1 MDGSLVS
8 TSAFGWAL
16 RRLSAR
22 GAYGLVLACM
32 LAPLLAACVSG
43 AVAPPAATVGE
54 EQQYAMV
61 YPYYAE
67 LCAVS
72 QLDKKPGFGADI
84 SSGFGG
90 HGLLYLNRV
99 CRRQDTDYPVL
110 QMCDEQPA
118 RSGADG
124 VGLSVNAH
132 YSNAEW
138 VAVEGRDFF
147 FKGGLADGQPLTRET
162 YRRVLAEA
170 QDKRIY
176 DGVTFHDEVYDGMPA
191 GFTRR
196 SFQYEVSAATDFAI
210 KFGRNRYCARIPV
223 SRPQMVRIVDYLN
236 RANEPYRSG
245 RERFDWNVLTH
256 NCSHVNHNA
265 LAAGGLWDEWPMDR
279 FILIS
284 MFDFPVPKNEFV
296 NAMRRANDLPID
308 DPEAVFDDE
317 AARKL
322 LLEEGRLPTEPGA
335 IADLDVIAQPNE
347 VYGTESRIIFYD
359 DPILGVYQR
368 RFNEILTE
376 PRYFRLRDNLLYF
389 SNLYERIADERKP
402 LDWYLAKRK
411 EDSER
416 ERNAFKIFYEKY
428 YDYVGRQRR
437 VVAQQMAL
445 IDSMNR

>member
-1 MDGSLVS
+1 MESSLG
-8 TSAFGWAL
+8 SAFAL
-16 RRLSAR
+16 RAIVRPLKSR
-22 GAYGLVLACM
+22 GRWGIFAACL
-32 LAPLLAACVSG
+32 LAPLLAACVSS
-43 AVAPPAATVGE
+43 APPPPSMAGDE
-54 EQQYAMV
+54 RQYEMV

-72 QLDKKPGFGADI
+72 ELGKKPGFGADI
-84 SSGFGG
+84 SSAFGG
-90 HGLLYLNRV
+90 HAVLYLNRV

-118 RSGADG
+118 RPGADG

-132 YSNAEW
+132 YSNAIW

-147 FKGGLADGQPLTRET
+147 FKGDLADGQKLTRDI
-162 YRRVLAEA
+162 YRDVLARAE
-170 QDKRIY
+170 DKRIY

-210 KFGRNRYCARIPV
+210 KFGRNSYCARIPLK
-223 SRPQMVRIVDYLN
+223 RPQMVRIVQYLN
-236 RANEPYRSG
+236 DLNEPYRKG
-245 RERFDWNVLTH
+245 REIFYWNVLTH

-265 LAAGGLWDEWPMDR
+265 LAAAGLWDVWPMDR

-308 DPEAVFDDE
+308 DPEAVFEDE

-322 LLEEGRLPTEPGA
+322 LLEEDRLPTEPGA
-335 IADLDVIAQPNE
+335 IADLEAIAEPNDV
-347 VYGTESRIIFYD
+347 YDTESRIIFYD

-368 RFNEILTE
+368 RFNKIMTE
-376 PRYFRLRDNLLYF
+376 PRYFRLRDNLHYF
-389 SNLYERIADERKP
+389 AALYEKMERERKP
-402 LDWYLAKRK
+402 LEWYLAKRK
-411 EDSER
+411 GVSEQ
-416 ERNAFKIFYEKY
+416 ERKAFGIFYEKY
-428 YDYVGRQRR
+428 YDYLGRQRGAI
-437 VVAQQMAL
+437 AQQIAL
-445 IDSMNR
+445 IDKMNR

>member
-1 MDGSLVS
+1 MI
-8 TSAFGWAL
+8 
-16 RRLSAR
+16 
-22 GAYGLVLACM
+22 
-32 LAPLLAACVSG
+32 
-43 AVAPPAATVGE
+43 
-54 EQQYAMV
+54 

-90 HGLLYLNRV
+90 HAVLYLNRV

-110 QMCDEQPA
+110 QMCDEQEA
-118 RSGADG
+118 RPGADG

-147 FKGGLADGQPLTRET
+147 FKGDLADGQPLTRDT
-162 YRRVLAEA
+162 YRRVLAQA
-170 QDKRIY
+170 QNKRIY
-176 DGVTFHDEVYDGMPA
+176 DGVTFHDGVYDQMPA

-196 SFQYEVSAATDFAI
+196 SFQYEVSVATDFAI
-210 KFGRNRYCARIPV
+210 TFGRNKYCARIPL
-223 SRPQMVRIVDYLN
+223 SRPQMVKVVDYLN
-236 RANEPYRSG
+236 DLNEPYRTG
-245 RERFDWNVLTH
+245 RKVFDWNVLTH

-279 FILIS
+279 FVLVS

-296 NAMRRANDLPID
+296 NAMRRTNDLPID
-308 DPEAVFDDE
+308 DPETVFDDE

-335 IADLDVIAQPNE
+335 IADLDVIAEPNE
-347 VYGTESRIIFYD
+347 AYDTDSRIIFYD
-359 DPILGVYQR
+359 DPVLGVYQR
-368 RFNEILTE
+368 RFNEIMTE
-376 PRYFRLRDNLLYF
+376 PRYFRLRDNLVYF
-389 SNLYERIADERKP
+389 AVLYEKMERERKP

-411 EDSER
+411 GDSEQ
-416 ERNAFKIFYEKY
+416 ERKAFGIFYEKY
-428 YDYVGRQRR
+428 YDYLGRQRQII
-437 VVAQQMAL
+437 AQQIAL
-445 IDSMNR
+445 IDKTNR

>member
-1 MDGSLVS
+1 
-8 TSAFGWAL
+8 L
-16 RRLSAR
+16 RRLKPR
-22 GAYGLVLACM
+22 GAWGVLAACL
-32 LAPLLAACVSG
+32 LAPLLSACVSS
-43 AVAPPAATVGE
+43 APPPPPAPVDE
-54 EQQYAMV
+54 ERQYAML

-90 HGLLYLNRV
+90 HAVLYLNRV

-110 QMCDEQPA
+110 QVCDEQPA
-118 RSGADG
+118 RPGADG

-147 FKGGLADGQPLTRET
+147 FKGGLAAGQPLTRDT

-210 KFGRNRYCARIPV
+210 TFGRNKYCARIPL
-223 SRPQMVRIVDYLN
+223 SRPQMVKVVDYLN
-236 RANEPYRSG
+236 DLNEPYRRG
-245 RERFDWNVLTH
+245 RKLFDWNVLTH

-265 LAAGGLWDEWPMDR
+265 LAAGGLWDDWPMDR

-284 MFDFPVPKNEFV
+284 MVDFPVPKNEFV
-296 NAMRRANDLPID
+296 NAMRRTNDLPID
-308 DPEAVFDDE
+308 DPEAVFDDV

-347 VYGTESRIIFYD
+347 IYDTDSRIIFYD
-359 DPILGVYQR
+359 DPVLGVYQR
-368 RFNEILTE
+368 RFNAILTE
-376 PRYFRLRDNLLYF
+376 PRYFRLRDNLDYF
-389 SNLYERIADERKP
+389 AALYEKMERERKP
-402 LDWYLAKRK
+402 LDWYMAKRNG
-411 EDSER
+411 DSEQ
-416 ERNAFKIFYEKY
+416 ERKAFGIFYERY
-428 YDYVGRQRR
+428 YDYLGRQRR
-437 VVAQQMAL
+437 VIAQQIAL
-445 IDSMNR
+445 IDKTNR